1 MKLNLANF
9 FRNTSRLALAK
20 IFPSENFPLYGN
32 QDCAV
37 GQSIVFQSQGVS

>member
-9 FRNTSRLALAK
+9 FCNTLRLALAK
-20 IFPSENFPLYGN
+20 IFPCENFPLYGD

-37 GQSIVFQSQGVS
+37 SQSIVFQSQGVS